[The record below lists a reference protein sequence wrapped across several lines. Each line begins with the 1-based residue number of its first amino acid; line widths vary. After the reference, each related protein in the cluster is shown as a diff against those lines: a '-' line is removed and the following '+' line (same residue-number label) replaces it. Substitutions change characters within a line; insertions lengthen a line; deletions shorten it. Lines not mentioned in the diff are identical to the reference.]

1 MRQVRSRSNRSP
13 NGLALGCGTALLL
26 AGLAGCRSSTGPE
39 PSPDVGVVD
48 FYARGPAGVIDAPAS
63 VRAGR
68 DFTVTVR
75 TFGGG
80 CVSAAGAAVT
90 YHGAALELAV
100 VVPYDNARVP
110 PGTMCTE
117 ALTRPARDLTLR
129 FVTPGT
135 AAIRVE
141 GRRQPEGGRAA
152 VEVAVAVTPA

>member
-1 MRQVRSRSNRSP
+1 MRRNRTRANRSP
-13 NGLALGCGTALLL
+13 TGLALGRGAALLL
-26 AGLAGCRSSTGPE
+26 VGMAGCRSSTEPE

-48 FYARGPAGVIDAPAS
+48 FYDQGPAGVIDAPAS

-90 YHGAALELAV
+90 YHRAAPERAV
-100 VVPYDNARVP
+100 VVPYDNSRVP

-117 ALTRPARDLTLR
+117 ALARPARDLTLR

-135 AAIRVE
+135 ATIRVE
-141 GRRQPEGGRAA
+141 GRRQPEGGRAV